1 MYQIAAATQEAKINF
16 TMKMDKSTRD
26 EFHQL
31 CDTIGISMS
40 AAINALMK
48 QAIRQKGMTFSAL
61 DENGFTPN
69 ETAELKR
76 RRMDI
81 EAGHFESHELIEV

>member
-1 MYQIAAATQEAKINF
+1 MAVATSNTKINF

-48 QAIRQKGMTFSAL
+48 QAIRQQGMAFSAL
-61 DENGFTPN
+61 DENGFSPA
-69 ETAELKR
+69 EASELKR
-76 RRMDI
+76 RRIDL
-81 EAGHFESHELIEV
+81 ESGNYESHELIEV

>member
-1 MYQIAAATQEAKINF
+1 MAVATSNTKINF

-48 QAIRQKGMTFSAL
+48 QAIRQQGMAFSAL
-61 DENGFTPN
+61 DENGFLPA
-69 ETAELKR
+69 EASELKR
-76 RRMDI
+76 RRIDL
-81 EAGHFESHELIEV
+81 ESGHYESHELIEV

>member
-1 MYQIAAATQEAKINF
+1 MAAATSNTKINF

-48 QAIRQKGMTFSAL
+48 QAIRQQGMAFSAL
-61 DENGFTPN
+61 DENGFLPA
-69 ETAELKR
+69 EASELKR
-76 RRMDI
+76 RRIDL
-81 EAGHFESHELIEV
+81 ESGHYESHELIEV

>member
-1 MYQIAAATQEAKINF
+1 MAAATSNTKINF

-48 QAIRQKGMTFSAL
+48 QAIRQQGMAFSAL
-61 DENGFTPN
+61 DENGFSPT
-69 ETAELKR
+69 ESSELNR
-76 RRMDI
+76 RRIDL
-81 EAGHFESHELIEV
+81 ESGNYESHELIEV